1 MTTTRSRGRKFF
13 RYLGRIGGG
22 LGLALGLMVGTVT
35 VSQSA
40 FATGSTLYAAA
51 QGTGNCSASTD
62 ACSLSTAI
70 NSAVSGDTI
79 ELVTPG
85 ASGTYG
91 AQTIPSSMTLAI
103 EAAPGVV
110 DPTIDGGDA
119 SGITLDGT
127 STNPSNL
134 TLIGVTISGATVN
147 RNGGGI
153 ADFHST
159 LTIENSTISG
169 NSAGDGGI
177 RNGGGIYSD
186 GGALTI
192 DNSTISGNSASSDG
206 GGIGGFTGVV
216 TINDSTISGNSA
228 NTGGGIYDV
237 AGTLTID
244 NSTVG
249 RNSAVL
255 SGGGIYQIGEF
266 SVSDSTISGNS
277 SEGYGGGIYIANGTG
292 TIDDS
297 TISGNSASTG
307 GGIDNYTGTLTID
320 NSTISGATAS
330 GTVGSG
336 GEISNIAHLNLTGD
350 LIATPGNPSGACTL
364 GTVGS
369 DEYVVTGNQSCDPG
383 GPTDVYSTTAGID
396 LTPIVTNGVVGA
408 IEPTTDNPAIA
419 AIESLTNLFCP
430 PADQRGYVPVSGAT
444 TCDAGAYQTSYVQPE
459 ITFTPPSRGV
469 VGTTYTPV
477 TNSTSPLVV
486 TFLVLKTHPGPY
498 VCSMSTKGVV
508 FFEHAG
514 ICTIKASQSG
524 GIEQGYYYAPAHSVV
539 REILLHGR
547 PTVPGRPRL

>member
-1 MTTTRSRGRKFF
+1 MTTSRSRGRKLFG
-13 RYLGRIGGG
+13 YLGRIGGG

-40 FATGSTLYAAA
+40 FAAGSTLYAAA
-51 QGTGNCSASTD
+51 QGTGNCSTSTD

-70 NSAVSGDTI
+70 RNAASGDTI

-85 ASGTYG
+85 TSGTYG
-91 AQTIPSSMTLAI
+91 AQTIPSSMTLTI

-147 RNGGGI
+147 HNGGGI
-153 ADFHST
+153 ADFHSSLTIDDSTISGNSAGDGGNKNGGGIYSDGGT
-159 LTIENSTISG
+159 LTIDNSTISG
-169 NSAGDGGI
+169 NSAGDGG
-177 RNGGGIYSD
+177 GGIE
-186 GGALTI
+186 GL
-192 DNSTISGNSASSDG
+192 
-206 GGIGGFTGVV
+206 TGVV

-249 RNSAVL
+249 RNSAIL

-292 TIDDS
+292 TIDNS
-297 TISGNSASTG
+297 TISGNSANTG
-307 GGIDNYTGTLTID
+307 GGIDSYIGNLTIND
-320 NSTISGATAS
+320 STISGATAS
-330 GTVGSG
+330 GGLSSG
-336 GEISNIAHLNLTGD
+336 GVINNSASLNLTGD

-369 DEYVVTGNQSCDPG
+369 AAYVVTGNQSCDPDR
-383 GPTDVYSTTAGID
+383 PTDVYSTTAGID

-408 IEPTTDNPAIA
+408 IEPTADNPAIG
-419 AIESLTNLFCP
+419 AIETSKGLCP

-477 TNSTSPLVV
+477 TSSPSPLVV
-486 TFLVLKTHPGPY
+486 TFLLLKTHPGPD
-498 VCSMSTKGVV
+498 VCSISTKGVV
-508 FFEHAG
+508 LFEHAG